1 MEIAEILHTA
11 PFGYGNLAFFL
22 VSAAVATLLV
32 TRPAKLD
39 SRPGAELK
47 PLFASVK
54 AR

>member
-1 MEIAEILHTA
+1 MEIAEILNSA
-11 PFGYGNLAFFL
+11 PFVYGNLAFLL
-22 VSAAVATLLV
+22 VSAAVASLLV

-39 SRPGAELK
+39 SSPGAELK